1 MGVVKFGTSLRSAR
15 RVTSVDRLREI
26 YEQPR
31 EIVKQIET
39 PSLDKFTREF
49 ISLSPLV
56 MLGTE
61 GDVSSKG
68 DHPGFVQIVD
78 DKTLVV
84 PDRAGNNRLDS
95 LQNILRNPA
104 IGLLF
109 LIPGVG
115 EVLRVNGK
123 AEITDDPNILDAMA
137 VKGKVPKTGIIINIE
152 EVFYSCAR
160 SLLRSRAW
168 EENAKLDKR
177 AVPSPAQVHAQRTK
191 GDEVELS
198 AGYEQHIGSLY
209 ENH

>member
-1 MGVVKFGTSLRSAR
+1 MKFSKIALIATCFAFAFSMMS
-15 RVTSVDRLREI
+15 VTAEAQKR
-26 YEQPR
+26 
-31 EIVKQIET
+31 
-39 PSLDKFTREF
+39 
-49 ISLSPLV
+49 
-56 MLGTE
+56 GN
-61 GDVSSKG
+61 KG
-68 DHPGFVQIVD
+68 DHPGFVHIVD

-104 IGLLF
+104 VGLLF
-109 LIPGVG
+109 LIPGIG

-168 EENAKLDKR
+168 EEDAKLDKR
-177 AVPSPAQVHAQRTK
+177 AVPSPAQVHAERTK
-191 GDEVELS
+191 GDEAELS